1 VAYQLTSLGISV
13 LALLRERPMHGYEM
27 FQTLIARH
35 EDRIV
40 RVRPGSLYHV
50 VYRLAEEKLVRQ
62 TATGRDGN
70 RPERTTFEITDA
82 GAEALTGWVREL
94 IATPV
99 NEFPQFV
106 VALAEIHNLGLDTAL
121 EAVRRRISAL
131 DARVA
136 EMLTLRDAGT
146 APTAH
151 LIALDF
157 LLATTQAQLTWLREL
172 VDSLRSG
179 RLQWQ
184 ARQPDTVMVSRN
196 EVGR

>member
-1 VAYQLTSLGISV
+1 MAYQLTSLGISV

-40 RVRPGSLYHV
+40 RVRPGSLYHA
-50 VYRLAEEKLVRQ
+50 VYRLAEKKLVRQ

-184 ARQPDTVMVSRN
+184 ARQPDTVMVSQN

>member
-50 VYRLAEEKLVRQ
+50 VYRLAEKKLVRQ

>member
-184 ARQPDTVMVSRN
+184 ARQPDTVMVSQN